1 MSQLVLKIL
10 VLFRIISI
18 AFVPYQGF
26 PCQFCHDSGEL
37 GIIQLNFSLK
47 KLRKIFSTCYY
58 LYNLGLW
65 FPCLLRGSPQA
76 LYWSLREHQWSYSL
90 FYSPR
95 KEGNSYLTQNLSLR
109 NPSPLCQLRTRGF
122 HVDTSWHLWICWRTV
137 WAKPSGGYTLLF
149 RNATQGSFLVGL
161 TMPDFDDL
169 WDVFISCHH
178 TQ

>member
-47 KLRKIFSTCYY
+47 KVKE
-58 LYNLGLW
+58 NL
-65 FPCLLRGSPQA
+65 FHMLLLIQFRSVISLPPPRQPSGIILEPQRT
-76 LYWSLREHQWSYSL
+76 SVIIQSL

-122 HVDTSWHLWICWRTV
+122 HVDTSWHL
-137 WAKPSGGYTLLF
+137 
-149 RNATQGSFLVGL
+149 
-161 TMPDFDDL
+161 
-169 WDVFISCHH
+169 
-178 TQ
+178 